1 MVRDSNVTALTTN
14 DHAKTARDVVVPAL
28 HDVAH
33 KTSLVGVA
41 KLVGHERVLVAV
53 AAESLASVSP
63 EPVATVLRQA
73 DFVSSDPLVAAI
85 RAALGLNPS
94 DVTNTAEVVLPPL
107 PTVVVQSRPGAV
119 RVEGASAIA
128 VADPVVTPT

>member
-63 EPVATVLRQA
+63 EPVVTVRRQV

-85 RAALGLNPS
+85 RAALGHNPS
-94 DVTNTAEVVLPPL
+94 DFTNTAEVVLPPL

-119 RVEGASAIA
+119 IVEGASAMA